1 MKEVKM
7 KRVNEK
13 SSGGVDTMKFM
24 MKSNSFCDGDTWPK
38 QLEG

>member
-1 MKEVKM
+1 M

-24 MKSNSFCDGDTWPK
+24 MKSNSFCDGDT
-38 QLEG
+38 